1 MRTFQERRPTC
12 FTSFNFTAARVGH
25 IEHMFDFMTAAAV
38 PPENIIAFGF
48 MGLGGETPPPS
59 AMMRSDLRRF

>member
-12 FTSFNFTAARVGH
+12 FTSFNFTAACVGH

-48 MGLGGETPPPS
+48 MGLGGK
-59 AMMRSDLRRF
+59 RRRRPR